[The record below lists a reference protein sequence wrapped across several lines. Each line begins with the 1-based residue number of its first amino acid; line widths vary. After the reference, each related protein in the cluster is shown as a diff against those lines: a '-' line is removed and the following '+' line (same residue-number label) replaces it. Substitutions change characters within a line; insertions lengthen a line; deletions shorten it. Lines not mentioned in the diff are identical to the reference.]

1 MRFNL
6 FRSLSGSVDL
16 ARIIGAKASV
26 VYPVVIGYTAYK
38 AHTAV
43 EPGSFGSG
51 YLQVLT
57 GIGILIGGKE
67 LAVAKAKETNAKAAA
82 TLAAAAPPPPE

>member
-1 MRFNL
+1 MQFNFL
-6 FRSLSGSVDL
+6 RNIAGHVDL
-16 ARIIGAKASV
+16 ARIISAKAAV
-26 VYPVVIGYTAYK
+26 VYPAVIGYTAFK

-57 GIGILIGGKE
+57 GIGLLIGGKE
-67 LAVAKAKETNAKAAA
+67 MMVAKAKETTAKADAISA
-82 TLAAAAPPPPE
+82 QQGAAP